1 MFIISKFAL
10 GLFTIV
16 LIAAANFACS
26 VAETKTGAGTG
37 PAGPK
42 SGSNTESAGKVAS
55 ITIEPNGPADIVRIF
70 YTKLRERRF
79 REAIYLTNLRP
90 AVEGLSD
97 DELKEFEV
105 DLAAVA
111 RHVPSDILIN
121 GEIITG
127 DSATVTA
134 KLPHEDLERP
144 ELQEINLRKENGQWI
159 ILSVDEY
166 AERRIK
172 EAGKDY
178 LRMLRIETHQ
188 DEAKKML
195 DRIAKAQMAHAAQYS
210 GRFAELRKL
219 VDDGLVPADVLSTE
233 STGYSYV
240 VTLTD
245 NASKYYAV
253 ATPAKYGKSG
263 LMSFIVRLDEK
274 NSPLLSSKDTG
285 GKPMQN

>member
-1 MFIISKFAL
+1 MFKNSKFAS
-10 GLFTIV
+10 GLFSLV
-16 LIAAANFACS
+16 LIVAASSACS
-26 VAETKTGAGTG
+26 VAETKTDAGTG
-37 PAGPK
+37 PPAPK
-42 SGSNTESAGKVAS
+42 GVSSSETAGKGAL

-70 YTKLRERRF
+70 YSKLRERRF

-111 RHVPSDILIN
+111 RHVPADIMIN

-195 DRIAKAQMAHAAQYS
+195 DRIAKAQMAHAAQN
-210 GRFAELRKL
+210 GGQFAELRKL
-219 VDDGLVPADVLSTE
+219 VDNGLVPADALSTE
-233 STGYSYV
+233 STGYSYA
-240 VTLTD
+240 VTLSE
-245 NASKYYAV
+245 NGAKYHAT
-253 ATPAKYGKSG
+253 ATPAKYGRSG

-274 NSPLLSSKDTG
+274 NSPMLSSKDTG
-285 GKPMQN
+285 GKPMQY

>member
-1 MFIISKFAL
+1 MNPKFASCL
-10 GLFTIV
+10 LTVVSF
-16 LIAAANFACS
+16 IALNSACS
-26 VAETKTGAGTG
+26 VAETATNAGTE

-42 SGSNTESAGKVAS
+42 NAANTETVVKGPS

-70 YTKLRERRF
+70 YAKLRERRF
-79 REAIYLTNLRP
+79 REAIHLTNLRP

-111 RHVPSDILIN
+111 RHVPSDIEIN

-127 DSATVTA
+127 DKATVTA

-144 ELQEINLRKENGQWI
+144 ELQELNLRKENGNWI

-172 EAGKDY
+172 KTGKNY
-178 LRMLRIETHQ
+178 LRLLRIETHQ
-188 DEAKKML
+188 DEAKAML
-195 DRIAKAQMAHAAQYS
+195 DRIAKAQMAFATQNS
-210 GRFAELRKL
+210 GRFADLHTL
-219 VDDGLVPADVLSTE
+219 VDTGLVPNDALSAE
-233 STGYSYV
+233 STGYVYAI
-240 VTLTD
+240 TLSE
-245 NASKYYAV
+245 NAARYHMT
-253 ATPAKYGKSG
+253 ATPSEYGKSG
-263 LMSFIVRLDEK
+263 LMSFIVKLDEK
-274 NSPLLSSKDTG
+274 NSPMLSSKDTR